1 MRYFPLAKRSVLA
14 NSFREVMNTE
24 TTLDPQRLPQLPIY
38 KPNSRGTGGVIR
50 FGLNPAKSA
59 LFVDAATQVGDKQ
72 FDWER
77 KLTMKWSLTDIG
89 SALSVLQ
96 GRQSEAKLFHQSEKS
111 NSAFEIVARNDPDR
125 APYLLSLSRQDAADK
140 SVRKVAIPVTH
151 AEAATLEAALRAA
164 IGRLLAW

>member
-1 MRYFPLAKRSVLA
+1 MRNFFLARRNVLP
-14 NSFREVMNTE
+14 NSSREIMNTE

-59 LFVDAATQVGDKQ
+59 LFVDAAPQTGEKQ

-89 SALSVLQ
+89 AALSVLQ
-96 GRQSEAKLFHQSEKS
+96 GRQTEAKLFHQSEKS
-111 NSAFEIVARNDPDR
+111 NSAFEIVARNDPGR

-164 IGRLLAW
+164 IGRLLGW